1 MSNKVKI
8 SNPNKFRVGL
18 KLMDGVK
25 EVVVHPKKKGTK
37 DDPFIMLDSDEVYF
51 INNMSSIFQRKMLIV
66 HDDEVNQNLGLDTK
80 DDVAFLSNDEIEEI
94 LKGNFLAMKKKF
106 TDVKDRH
113 LINRIIDVA
122 KGIDDLAQGKIKFLA
137 EISGYE
143 IDDIVSSNEEE

>member
-1 MSNKVKI
+1 MGDKVKI

-37 DDPFIMLDSDEVYF
+37 DDPFIMLDSDEIYF

-66 HDDEVNQNLGLDTK
+66 HDDEINQNLGLDTK

-94 LKGNFLAMKKKF
+94 LKGNFMAMKKKLG
-106 TDVKDRH
+106 DIKDRH
-113 LINRIIDVA
+113 LLNRIVEVA
-122 KGIDDLAQGKIKFLA
+122 KGIEDLAQGKIKFLA
-137 EISGYE
+137 ELSGYDIE
-143 IDDIVSSNEEE
+143 QIVSSDEDE